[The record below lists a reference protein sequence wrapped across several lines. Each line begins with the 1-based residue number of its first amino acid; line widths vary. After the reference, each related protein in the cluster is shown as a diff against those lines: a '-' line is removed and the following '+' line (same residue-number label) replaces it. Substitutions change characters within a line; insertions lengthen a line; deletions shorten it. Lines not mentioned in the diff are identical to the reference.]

1 MTSEILTQKQLKR
14 ILKYNRNTG
23 EFIKRFSSGS
33 TKKGSAAG
41 TVQASGYVQIEING
55 KGYKAHRLA
64 WLYVTGEFPSDQ
76 IDHINHVRSDNRFI
90 NLRECSNIENSK
102 NAKMPKNNT
111 SGFVGVNF
119 SKTARRWHV
128 RIGVNG
134 DRVHIGYF
142 ESKEDAILARKKAN
156 LKYGYHENH
165 GAR

>member
-1 MTSEILTQKQLKR
+1 MTSEILTQNELKS

-33 TKKGSAAG
+33 TKKGSIAG
-41 TVQASGYVQIEING
+41 TVQKSGYVQIEING

-64 WLYVTGEFPSDQ
+64 WLYVTGAFPSDQ
-76 IDHINHVRSDNRFI
+76 IDHINHIRSDNSFV

-119 SKTARRWHV
+119 SKSVGKWHV
-128 RIGVNG
+128 RVGVDG
-134 DRVHIGYF
+134 VRVHVGYF
-142 ESKEDAILARKKAN
+142 DLKEDAVLARKKAN
-156 LKYGYHENH
+156 VEYGYHENH
-165 GAR
+165 GVR